1 MSSQKQL
8 KTTKKALSLNEKDQS
23 AMYNLSLA
31 YKQNKKFD
39 KAINFISK
47 VIALDP
53 SNKDYHLSKGIIY
66 HEMRNEEGK
75 NEYLD
80 FAIEAFDDVIKL
92 DAENEVALKELVFCH
107 SRRGHIDGTIEN
119 CEKLLAKD
127 NENCELRTLLAFAYF
142 SNKEYKKAIS
152 EFLKIKDSKNPPEDI
167 DLNLAFAYDKN
178 GEKVEAKKYY
188 KQFMENK
195 PNHFAS
201 QQLKVYFEDNLD
213 EKTA

>member
-1 MSSQKQL
+1 MQINQTDSDLFYNLGLVFHQENEFAKAIENY
-8 KTTKKALSLNEKDQS
+8 KKALSLNEKDQS

-92 DAENEVALKELVFCH
+92 DAEN
-107 SRRGHIDGTIEN
+107 
-119 CEKLLAKD
+119 
-127 NENCELRTLLAFAYF
+127 
-142 SNKEYKKAIS
+142 
-152 EFLKIKDSKNPPEDI
+152 
-167 DLNLAFAYDKN
+167 
-178 GEKVEAKKYY
+178 
-188 KQFMENK
+188 
-195 PNHFAS
+195 
-201 QQLKVYFEDNLD
+201 
-213 EKTA
+213 